1 MPQDATVV
9 DIARAF
15 TEAWTR
21 GDIDAAASFVAEDV
35 VFDGPL
41 GHVDGKEAYM
51 EGLKG
56 LVRMLGVTGVQVI
69 SAYGDTTEALIMY
82 DLLTERFGSLTCAKL
97 LTMQDG
103 KIRRDRLI
111 FDSHRIRQPQGS

>member
-1 MPQDATVV
+1 MTEQATPVS
-9 DIARAF
+9 IARTF
-15 TEAWTR
+15 TEAWTS
-21 GDIDAAASFVAEDV
+21 GSMDAAASLVAEDV

-41 GHVDGKEAYM
+41 GHVEGKDAYM

-56 LVRMLGVTGVQVI
+56 LVRMLGITGVQVI
-69 SAYGDTTEALIMY
+69 AAYSGDTEVLIMY

-103 KIRRDRLI
+103 KIRRDHLT
-111 FDSHRIRQPQGS
+111 FDSHTIRQAQGS

>member
-1 MPQDATVV
+1 MTEQAAPVS
-9 DIARAF
+9 IARTF
-15 TEAWTR
+15 TEAWTS
-21 GDIDAAASFVAEDV
+21 GNMDATASFVAEDV

-69 SAYGDTTEALIMY
+69 AAYGGDSEALIMY
-82 DLLTERFGSLTCAKL
+82 NLLTERFGSLTCAKL

-103 KIRRDRLI
+103 KIRRDRLT
-111 FDSHRIRQPQGS
+111 FDSHRIRQA